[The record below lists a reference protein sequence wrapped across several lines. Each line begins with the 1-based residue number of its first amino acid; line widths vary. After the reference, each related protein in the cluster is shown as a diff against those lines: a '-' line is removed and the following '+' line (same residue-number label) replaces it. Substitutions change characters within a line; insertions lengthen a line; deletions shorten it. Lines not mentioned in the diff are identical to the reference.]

1 METPVISKSSFIRG
15 TKCPKALYLHFN
27 EPEER
32 DETSESQQ
40 HIFDIG
46 HSVGHLAQQLFPEGI
61 DASRGEPGNYAENIA
76 YTQELIENGQT
87 VIYEAAFGDGETLC
101 YLDILVKRRGKWHA
115 YEVKGS
121 TSVKD
126 YHYMDAAFQYYVIM
140 QSGLN
145 LANISLVHL
154 NNKYIRRGKLD
165 AQQLFTIVDVTDAIL
180 DLQVDIPILLKGL
193 QDMLEEGNEPIIEV
207 GPYCNKPYP
216 CDFQGYCFQDIYCSK
231 RSDHPANRDQD
242 ALDEFKDELEYPLYF
257 MDFETIMPA
266 IPMYDENRP
275 YQQIPFQYSLLLQ
288 KKKNGPL
295 QHFEFLCTPPDDPR
309 PEFIQSLLENLGNH
323 GTILVYNK
331 TFENCRLN
339 EIARDFPEYASR
351 IEEVQDRMI
360 DLMVPFRKKHLYM
373 PEMNGSY
380 SLKAVLPAL
389 IPDLSYND
397 LEIQEGGT
405 ASLTYESLYH
415 DTDPESIREKREN
428 LLEYCKLDTL
438 SMVRLLEMM

>member
-1 METPVISKSSFIRG
+1 MKAISKSSFIRG
-15 TKCPKALYLHFN
+15 IKCPKALYLHFN

-40 HIFDIG
+40 HLFDTG
-46 HSVGHLAQQLFPEGI
+46 HSVGHLAQQLFTGGV

-76 YTQELIENGQT
+76 YTRELINNGGK

-101 YLDILVKRRGKWHA
+101 YLDILVKKGGKWHA

-126 YHYMDAAFQYYVIM
+126 YHYMDAAFQYYVIN
-140 QSGLN
+140 QSGLE
-145 LANISLVHL
+145 LADISIVHL
-154 NNKYIRRGKLD
+154 NNQYIRRGDLD
-165 AQQLFTIVDVTDAIL
+165 VQELFTIVPVTSKIIF
-180 DLQVDIPILLKGL
+180 LQLDIPVLLMRL
-193 QDMLEEGNEPIIEV
+193 QEMLENDKEPVIEV
-207 GPYCNKPYP
+207 GPHCNKPFV
-216 CDFQGYCFQDIYCSK
+216 CDFQGYCFQNRTVEK
-231 RSDHPANRDQD
+231 GSDHLANRDQE
-242 ALDEFKDELEYPLYF
+242 ALDEFKDELQYPLYF

-275 YQQIPFQYSLLLQ
+275 YQQIPFQYSLHLQ
-288 KKKNGPL
+288 KKKNGVPE
-295 QHFEFLCTPPDDPR
+295 HFEFLATPPDDPR
-309 PEFIQSLLENLGNH
+309 PAFIKSLLNNLGDR

-339 EIARDFPEYASR
+339 EIARDFPEFSLL
-351 IEEVQDRMI
+351 IEYVQERMI
-360 DLMVPFRKKHLYM
+360 DLMVPFRRKHLYT
-373 PEMNGSY
+373 PEMNGRY

-405 ASLTYESLYH
+405 ASLTFESLYH
-415 DTDPESIREKREN
+415 DTDPESIRQKREN

-438 SMVRLLEMM
+438 SMLKLLEKM